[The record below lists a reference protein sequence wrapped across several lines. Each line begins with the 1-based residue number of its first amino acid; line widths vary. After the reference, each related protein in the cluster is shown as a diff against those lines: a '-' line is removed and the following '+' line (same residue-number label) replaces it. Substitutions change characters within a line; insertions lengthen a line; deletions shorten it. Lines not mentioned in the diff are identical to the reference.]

1 MNMIYKWSQI
11 ISENKKDLNQINEEN
26 ITITDELGKKINDII

>member
-1 MNMIYKWSQI
+1 MIYKWSQI